1 MSSRVDSSSH
11 EPGRAPESTCRG
23 HHRAAAPTT
32 PVAALLVLVLAG
44 CAAGGL
50 TPQRSATPQA
60 QLASPAASIAP
71 QAQLPSPSVSVTPTP
86 GPTAPPCTSPDSLGC
101 FAEAVEASASRG
113 KFSGVILVADHGEP
127 IWHQAYGEKVSLD
140 TPLDVASV
148 TKMFT
153 GVAVAQVVEAGKLS
167 YKDKVGSYVRDL
179 PADIGRATIGQLASH
194 TAGVGFQALGS
205 GLVYEPGVFHYSNAG
220 FNLLARVVEEVT
232 DERFADYVRQSVFE
246 PAGMRKTTFTLPSS
260 RGNPWGAGGV
270 LSTAGDL
277 LRFANALYA
286 DQLLDENTRNLVT
299 SPKVTFEA
307 GAYGYGF
314 AVFGLNDEIPSVGHI
329 GASPVV
335 NVVSAVEIN
344 PTLGRT
350 IIIVSERG
358 FDDIEP
364 ALIAYQVAINMGY
377 FRG

>member
-1 MSSRVDSSSH
+1 
-11 EPGRAPESTCRG
+11 
-23 HHRAAAPTT
+23 
-32 PVAALLVLVLAG
+32 
-44 CAAGGL
+44 
-50 TPQRSATPQA
+50 
-60 QLASPAASIAP
+60 
-71 QAQLPSPSVSVTPTP
+71 
-86 GPTAPPCTSPDSLGC
+86 
-101 FAEAVEASASRG
+101 
-113 KFSGVILVADHGEP
+113 
-127 IWHQAYGEKVSLD
+127 
-140 TPLDVASV
+140 
-148 TKMFT
+148 
-153 GVAVAQVVEAGKLS
+153 
-167 YKDKVGSYVRDL
+167 
-179 PADIGRATIGQLASH
+179 
-194 TAGVGFQALGS
+194 
-205 GLVYEPGVFHYSNAG
+205 VFHYSNAG

-329 GASPVV
+329 GALPVV